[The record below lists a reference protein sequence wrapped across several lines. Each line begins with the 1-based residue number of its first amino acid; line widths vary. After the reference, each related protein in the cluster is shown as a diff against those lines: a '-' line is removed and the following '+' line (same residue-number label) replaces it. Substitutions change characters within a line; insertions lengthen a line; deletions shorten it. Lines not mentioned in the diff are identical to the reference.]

1 MLEHTGLSRLR
12 VGWEAEDGQLVVS
25 VRDDGDG
32 ALFPQAL
39 AEYRLRERLAALGGG
54 FTVEAVPG
62 WGTSVTARF
71 PLVLPP
77 APRPDVLRGLSD
89 RELDVL
95 TELARGRSNRDITAR
110 LHITEH
116 TVKFHVANILSKLGV
131 RSRGEAAAA
140 ARTAQL

>member
-1 MLEHTGLSRLR
+1 M
-12 VGWEAEDGQLVVS
+12 
-25 VRDDGDG
+25 
-32 ALFPQAL
+32 
-39 AEYRLRERLAALGGG
+39 
-54 FTVEAVPG
+54 
-62 WGTSVTARF
+62 
-71 PLVLPP
+71 
-77 APRPDVLRGLSD
+77 LRGLSD

>member
-1 MLEHTGLSRLR
+1 MVRGCVLAMLEHTGLSRLR

-77 APRPDVLRGLSD
+77 APRPDVLRGLSN

-131 RSRGEAAAA
+131 RSRG
-140 ARTAQL
+140 